1 MGVKDGSKAADQIL
15 GLTLAQF
22 CAMMR
27 NQAET
32 NGRSGKPALDID
44 ASWLWYK
51 FKNRSGGPLGN
62 IVAFVKFLAREGFA
76 INVVCD
82 ADERHDSKRASI
94 DRRVGREHAR
104 LMAVEAKVQIMRLS
118 MKLRD
123 GEYNTEAE
131 RADMESRRNWLSKYS
146 ATDSN
151 LEGGGGPPDDYYAQ
165 LRNNLQTR
173 EIGHRG
179 GSIDVVKAVCQADFH
194 IAHRIVGKLTDGVIS
209 NDADYHFITGVA
221 VCITHFNFS
230 SRNAGGRMDSIVI
243 SSASR
248 ETIQRLAESVR
259 ISVLVANDQYKP
271 ASVRILD
278 DASPRLRCLFAVA
291 LGCDSYVGGVPGLG
305 ISALNAR
312 FRASDQAAT
321 YDDMLNYV
329 CADKLVKGIPAG
341 EKAAAIVAKKA
352 MLDTFVDSLMYEP
365 AKAIEGT
372 DGQMSFLYVHESP
385 AELPKYLESFASAQT
400 AVKDGPALCTC
411 NGYGSGEHAFVAEEG
426 KGKCSTCDK
435 TYCRLCVVDVNKR
448 ENNRRKKN
456 NEDLLPVTNRC
467 LHCIGGT
474 IDESS
479 AAVTQISAMR
489 EALLEAGVHGI
500 SKATDG
506 EIMDMHDGIIDK
518 KEIDAHSDL
527 IEKIQFPELSNFAM
541 TDGTL
546 APIIRFDMCNGAAFL
561 LSDELSTEQ
570 VISTVD
576 LFASLV
582 VYSAADTPGLKPYE
596 DALPQML
603 LKFCD
608 GSRVD
613 DGQRLAFRAIRH
625 ANDPNADS
633 AFNARCELSEHNGE
647 MVTVMHHNMYAS
659 FKSERYETSV
669 AFRKDAI
676 VACKCG
682 CPAGAELRE
691 KHDRHVDVHV
701 VPVMYLLALLLF
713 DGLAYDL
720 LVNLAERWKPSDD
733 NHPKADLLSNAVD
746 LLTVAAGKELAPR
759 QNAKVSERLDRFAVG
774 TEKSKLR
781 TPPPRSTD
789 TLGPLRR
796 HGRLVNPKTT
806 TKKRIRLVK
815 QAVADGPAIDS
826 KGCMDVDDADSE
838 ASPASGDANDA
849 EATGANGNNDE
860 DGAMVED
867 DGDSDDLGPFN
878 PSCFILTR
886 FTRCWKELVGD
897 KSQAHEDFIGYKV
910 AQEEAGTRS
919 EAETSMI
926 DGAARTALAGL
937 VKKAEQRGR
946 PKGSPSSSATSPTTA
961 PPEPSPPRERTLS
974 SSPLL
979 AWGKRAGTRRAGCCF
994 DGCGETDLDPNR
1006 PGKWFSVPSYPPDLK
1021 DPDRTSLK
1029 ARITYSK
1036 RRFARE
1042 EHNRR
1047 CNLPAKDKKDR
1058 RICNRHRF
1066 DPNSNIHSVPLQY
1079 RKDNEPRCHPFGEF
1093 YKAQSR
1099 GFVVPRGRYYS
1110 QHDEKES
1117 RGVAADRQLARV
1129 LKESREA
1136 AERLAQQTAE
1146 KYPETPEPVKDALM
1160 GLAGEARSWKEH
1172 AQCRDAVGLAQDL
1185 GEDLHKSISPIVA
1198 REAGLS
1204 VHPGRSVVPQELPIR
1219 LNRKRGRESPSVA
1232 DEDASDP
1239 VITLGVSDE
1248 DIKDCTGF
1256 DSLLS
1261 MLYFI
1266 TVTCNCDADLMADTV
1281 TSLTWLEEWHLYFE
1295 MVWGRSCLRW
1305 SDARR
1310 KYGLSDRQLKRAFR
1324 KKLAL
1329 AKRAR
1334 DSWPAY
1340 VSMEVDSK
1348 LRSEKWNDRYAGKRV
1363 VMWDN
1368 TNVNMPKPHDARM
1381 QRQTYSAYYGGN
1393 VGKGAIGLQLCGW
1406 MRTHELWDGAVSDSE
1421 YFEKS
1426 GILEMQAEFAASS
1439 NNPDVQ
1445 FTNILDKGY
1454 HAVLAAWRVS
1464 KQLILQPAY
1473 KKSERKF
1480 TSAEVLLSAAVA
1492 ADRSGNE
1499 RAVNVAKRCYILG
1512 KGIDPSHRLDIIDDI
1527 WQAWGFQ
1534 ANFMYAPVL

>member
-22 CAMMR
+22 CSMMR

-62 IVAFVKFLAREGFA
+62 IVAFAKFLAKEGFA

-82 ADERHDSKRASI
+82 ADERDDSKRASI
-94 DRRVGREHAR
+94 DRRVGREYAR
-104 LMAVEAKVQIMRLS
+104 FMAVDAKAQIMRLS
-118 MKLRD
+118 MKLRN
-123 GEYNTEAE
+123 GEYASEAE
-131 RADMESRRNWLSKYS
+131 RVDMESRRNWLSKYS
-146 ATDSN
+146 ATDAN
-151 LEGGGGPPDDYYAQ
+151 LEGGGGPPDDYYVQ
-165 LRNNLQTR
+165 LRNNLQAR

-179 GSIDVVKAVCQADFH
+179 GSIDVVKAACQADFH
-194 IAHRIVGKLTDGVIS
+194 IAYRIVGKLTDAVIS
-209 NDADYHFITGVA
+209 NDTDYHFITGMA
-221 VCITHFNFS
+221 VCITDFNFS
-230 SRNAGGRMDSIVI
+230 SKKVGGRMDSIII

-291 LGCDSYVGGVPGLG
+291 MGCDSYVGGVPGLG

-312 FRASDQAAT
+312 FRTGDEVAT
-321 YDDMLNYV
+321 YGDILNWI
-329 CADKLVKGIPAG
+329 CAEKLVKGIPTG

-352 MLDTFVDSLMYEP
+352 MLETFVDSLMYEP
-365 AKAIEGT
+365 AQAIEGT

-385 AELPKYLESFASAQT
+385 AELPKYLQSFASAQT
-400 AVKDGPALCTC
+400 AVKDGPTLCTC
-411 NGYGSGEHAFVAEEG
+411 NGYGSGEHVFMAEEG
-426 KGKCSTCDK
+426 KGKCSTCDN

-448 ENNRRKKN
+448 ENTRRKKN
-456 NEDLLPVTNRC
+456 NEGLLPVTNRC
-467 LHCIGGT
+467 LHCIGGSVN
-474 IDESS
+474 ESS
-479 AAVTQISAMR
+479 AVVTQISAMR
-489 EALLEAGVHGI
+489 EALVAEGVHGI

-506 EIMDMHDGIIDK
+506 EIMDLHDNIVDK
-518 KEIDAHSDL
+518 KEIDAHSHL
-527 IEKIQFPELSNFAM
+527 IENIPFPELRNFAM
-541 TDGTL
+541 IDGTL

-561 LSDELSTEQ
+561 LSEDLSVDQ
-570 VISTVD
+570 VISIVD

-582 VYSAADTPGLKPYE
+582 VYSDADTPGLKPYE
-596 DALPQML
+596 DALPKML

-633 AFNARCELSEHNGE
+633 AFNARCELSEKDGE
-647 MVTVMHHNMYAS
+647 MVMTMHHNMYAS

-691 KHDRHVDVHV
+691 KHDKHVDVHV
-701 VPVMYLLALLLF
+701 VPVIYLLVLLLF
-713 DGLAYDL
+713 EGLAYDL
-720 LVNLAERWKPSDD
+720 LVNLAERWKAPDD
-733 NHPKADLLSNAVD
+733 ANPRADVVCNAID
-746 LLTVAAGKELAPR
+746 LLTIAAGEQLLPR
-759 QNAKVSERLDRFAVG
+759 RNAKVSERLDRFAVG

-796 HGRLVNPKTT
+796 HVRLVNPKTKT
-806 TKKRIRLVK
+806 QKRIRLVK
-815 QAVADGPAIDS
+815 QAVADGA
-826 KGCMDVDDADSE
+826 ADSE
-838 ASPASGDANDA
+838 AFPASSDDSG
-849 EATGANGNNDE
+849 AT
-860 DGAMVED
+860 D
-867 DGDSDDLGPFN
+867 DGDNEDEADDEADRTDEGSDGLAQFS
-878 PSCFILTR
+878 PSHFVLTR
-886 FTRCWKELVGD
+886 FIRCWKELIGG
-897 KSQAHEDFIGYKV
+897 KSRAEEFIGYKV
-910 AQEEAGTRS
+910 AEEEAGTRTD
-919 EAETSMI
+919 AETLILDS
-926 DGAARTALAGL
+926 AARAALAGL
-937 VKKAEQRGR
+937 VEKAEQRGR
-946 PKGSPSSSATSPTTA
+946 PGSSSKSPTTV
-961 PPEPSPPRERTLS
+961 PSEPSPPRESIPPKAPGS
-974 SSPLL
+974 SS
-979 AWGKRAGTRRAGCCF
+979 KYAGTRRAGCCF
-994 DGCGETDLDPNR
+994 NGCGETTLDPSQ
-1006 PGKWFSVPSYPPDLK
+1006 PDIGWFIVPSYPPDLK
-1021 DPDRTSLK
+1021 DPDSASLK
-1029 ARITYSK
+1029 TRITYSK

-1047 CNLPAKDKKDR
+1047 CNLPTKDKKDR

-1066 DPNSNIHSVPLQY
+1066 DPHSNVQSVPLQY
-1079 RKDNEPRCHPFGEF
+1079 RIDGEPLCHPFGEF
-1093 YKAQSR
+1093 YKSQSR
-1099 GFVVPRGRYYS
+1099 GFVVPRGSYYS
-1110 QHDEKES
+1110 RETES
-1117 RGVAADRQLARV
+1117 RGVGIDRQLSRI
-1129 LKESREA
+1129 LRESREE
-1136 AERLAQQTAE
+1136 AERRAQQALAIS
-1146 KYPETPEPVKDALM
+1146 PETSAPVREALA
-1160 GLAGEARSWKEH
+1160 GLAGDVTSWREH
-1172 AQCRDAVGLAQDL
+1172 AQRADAVGLAENL
-1185 GEDLHKSISPIVA
+1185 EEELHLTISPTVA
-1198 REAGLS
+1198 REAGLN
-1204 VHPGRSVVPQELPIR
+1204 VHLGQMAVALELPSHP
-1219 LNRKRGRESPSVA
+1219 NRKRGRDSPDDV
-1232 DEDASDP
+1232 DDAGEVPRDP
-1239 VITLGVSDE
+1239 VITTKASDE
-1248 DIKDCTGF
+1248 DVKDCTGF

-1261 MLYFI
+1261 MLFFI
-1266 TVTCNCDADLMADTV
+1266 TVVCDCDADLIADTV
-1281 TSLTWLEEWHLYFE
+1281 TSLTWLEEWFLYFE

-1305 SDARR
+1305 SDAKR
-1310 KYGLSDRQLKRAFR
+1310 KYGLSARQLKKPFR

-1329 AKRAR
+1329 IKRAR

-1348 LRSEKWNDRYAGKRV
+1348 LRSEKWNERYDGKRV

-1368 TNVNMPKPHDARM
+1368 TNVNMPKPQDAKM

-1406 MRTHELWDGAVSDSE
+1406 MLTTELWDGAVSDKE
-1421 YFEKS
+1421 YLEKS
-1426 GILEMQAEFAASS
+1426 GILEIQAEIAANDG
-1439 NNPDVQ
+1439 NNSDIQ

-1499 RAVNVAKRCYILG
+1499 RAVNVAKRCYFLG
-1512 KGIDPSHRLDIIDDI
+1512 KGIDPSHRLDIVDDI
-1527 WQAWGFQ
+1527 WRAWGFQ